1 MSGDSVSTFQ
11 FLGLTFNTTNII
23 SGLLAAIIVV
33 VIVFA
38 FSRNL
43 KLKPTGKQNVLE
55 WLIDF
60 TNNIVR
66 GSVTNGDAPNFGLYA
81 FTLFLFIFV
90 SNQLGL
96 FLQIGWNGV
105 TYVRSPTSDPIVTLT
120 FSLMTLML
128 AHFSGVKK
136 LGFKKYFK
144 ESYLT
149 PFKFWLPISVLTEL
163 IDFLTLGLR
172 IYGVIFSGEL
182 LLKIIGE
189 MAFSGGVG
197 MTIVAVPIAFIWQ
210 GFSLFLGSIQAY
222 VFVTLTS
229 VYISQQIQTEE

>member
-23 SGLLAAIIVV
+23 SGLLAAIIVLV
-33 VIVFA
+33 VVYL

-43 KLKPTGKQNVLE
+43 KMKPTGKQNALE

-60 TNNIVR
+60 TNKIVR
-66 GSVTNGDAPNFGLYA
+66 GSITNGDAPNFGLYA

-90 SNQLGL
+90 SNQLGM
-96 FLQIGWNGV
+96 FLQISWNGV
-105 TYVRSPTSDPIVTLT
+105 TYVRSPTSDPIVTLML
-120 FSLMTLML
+120 SLMTLML

-136 LGFKKYFK
+136 FGFKGYFK
-144 ESYLT
+144 NSYLT
-149 PFKFWLPISVLTEL
+149 PFKFWLPISVFTEL

-172 IYGVIFSGEL
+172 IYGVIFSGEM

-189 MAFSGGVG
+189 MAFSGGIG
-197 MTIVAVPIAFIWQ
+197 MTIAAAPIAFIWQ
-210 GFSLFLGSIQAY
+210 AFSVFLGSIQAY

-229 VYISQQIQTEE
+229 VYISQQIQSEE